1 MFLVMLSQSK
11 SAAVQSDVCLANS
24 VLLNGRCSVSTTT
37 ENAAGGGFA
46 STDRAA
52 ITAAAAAAKARVAR
66 ARVPSALTDRS
77 GLNTSAPVGAMRTAK
92 ANLASDIH
100 LWSGVLVPKAQSQHG
115 CACFFCVHSAAF
127 SVDPRCA
134 GVRFVIIGQNSRVQW
149 VAGIKKTGH
158 EETTPSDF
166 RKNLRNHGGP
176 QARPREKARHE
187 SRV

>member
-1 MFLVMLSQSK
+1 M
-11 SAAVQSDVCLANS
+11 
-24 VLLNGRCSVSTTT
+24 
-37 ENAAGGGFA
+37 
-46 STDRAA
+46 
-52 ITAAAAAAKARVAR
+52 
-66 ARVPSALTDRS
+66 PSALTDRS

-166 RKNLRNHGGP
+166 RKNLRNHGAP
-176 QARPREKARHE
+176 QRRGSEKRPETSVNRISELKISLRLRGARNSQHLALLGVLQVCGVLSEWMDA
-187 SRV
+187 